1 MQSILGRKPLAAC
14 RAGKGPLVTDH
25 NTPEKNAER
34 GGTAETA
41 HTTEPTGEAAPN
53 TELQDE
59 LESIRAIGENR

>member
-14 RAGKGPLVTDH
+14 RAGKGPPVTDH
-25 NTPEKNAER
+25 NIPDKNAER
-34 GGTAETA
+34 GGTADTA
-41 HTTEPTGEAAPN
+41 HTAAPKAEEAPN